1 MPSLWPEVFLKP
13 KRLKQAQ
20 EEGGYDAEECAAI
33 VRAFDEAA
41 TYTDLVGG
49 SLVTGGV
56 RRDISIGG
64 RQISIIPKIYA
75 KGGVAGTVIMPDG
88 KTHENAR
95 VNLAEMSPREMYD
108 AVTTGSMPTDRA
120 SLISLAFLALKVDEP
135 LRFASIVENNKL
147 NGLLPF
153 IEFAE
158 KE

>member
-1 MPSLWPEVFLKP
+1 
-13 KRLKQAQ
+13 
-20 EEGGYDAEECAAI
+20 
-33 VRAFDEAA
+33 
-41 TYTDLVGG
+41 
-49 SLVTGGV
+49 
-56 RRDISIGG
+56 
-64 RQISIIPKIYA
+64 
-75 KGGVAGTVIMPDG
+75 
-88 KTHENAR
+88 
-95 VNLAEMSPREMYD
+95 MYD